1 MNTNTQRIEVFFD
14 GIDGHTHTCGGAHS
28 DCDLGGMGYGRTYQE
43 AVDDAL
49 DYLATGILSFD
60 YLGKAHHTD
69 TTDAV
74 WAEVKRRAAELNI
87 DLTSEQEVE
96 QMEAELVSDF
106 VKHDGMTAEQAEQAV
121 LDCVDPVQLGIV
133 IRFHGFQG
141 DA

>member
-49 DYLATGILSFD
+49 HFLADSEDSID
-60 YLGKAHHTD
+60 LGHNTE

-87 DLTSEQEVE
+87 DLASEQEVE

-106 VKHDGMTAEQAEQAV
+106 VNREGMTAEQAEQAV
-121 LDCVDPVQLGIV
+121 LDCVEPVQLGIV
-133 IRFHGFQG
+133 IRFHGFLG

>member
-1 MNTNTQRIEVFFD
+1 MNTDTQRIEVFFD
-14 GIDGHTHTCGGAHS
+14 GIEGHTHTYGGAHS

-49 DYLATGILSFD
+49 EFLADGPDQID
-60 YLGKAHHTD
+60 LGHNTE

-74 WAEVKRRAAELNI
+74 WSEVKRRAAELAI
-87 DLTSEQEVE
+87 DITSEQEVE

-106 VKHDGMTAEQAEQAV
+106 VKREGMTAEQAEQAV
-121 LDCVDPVQLGIV
+121 LDCMEPVQLGIV
-133 IRFHGFQG
+133 IRFHGFLG